1 MVVEAPGLGLQVK
14 WDRGTRVYV
23 KLTSMWNGKV
33 QGLCGNFNG
42 DAQDDLKT
50 PSSGIET
57 SAVIFGDSWKLQD
70 FCASEFHYFDES
82 HKIYLLSVCP
92 ITTRTDRAN
101 RYMRRTSTTEDMGPK
116 TMWNFEDRCIPTV
129 PLGSSGRHV
138 HEAMYL

>member
-1 MVVEAPGLGLQVK
+1 MQFGIDAAFTKFTDLNAQAIAKLDKLSVHRGGIFVVVEAPGLGLQVK

-23 KLTSMWNGKV
+23 QLTAMWKGNV

-70 FCASEFHYFDES
+70 FCASNNFLH
-82 HKIYLLSVCP
+82 LVWLS
-92 ITTRTDRAN
+92 
-101 RYMRRTSTTEDMGPK
+101 
-116 TMWNFEDRCIPTV
+116 
-129 PLGSSGRHV
+129 
-138 HEAMYL
+138 